1 MKEIKKELSK
11 WGGDSDFIDRKTSI
25 VQMSVLPSLVYM
37 FNTISVKS

>member
-11 WGGDSDFIDRKTSI
+11 WGDDSMFIDRKTSI
-25 VQMSVLPSLVYM
+25 VQMPVLPNLVYM